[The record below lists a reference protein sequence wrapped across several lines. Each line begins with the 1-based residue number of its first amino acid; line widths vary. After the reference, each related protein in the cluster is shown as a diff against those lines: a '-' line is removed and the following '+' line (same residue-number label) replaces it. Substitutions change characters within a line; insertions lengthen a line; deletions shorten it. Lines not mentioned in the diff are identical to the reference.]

1 MPANAPEIIRRLED
15 EPDAKDAKAEAIALA
30 LMGVGAL
37 EESWL
42 AENAIWDHGGGA
54 VSGRAAILAARKAQ
68 PPAERI
74 RIEQIITEGQAG
86 SVSGRITRKGQTRLY
101 CHMIRFTNASANQI
115 AQLVSFE
122 HPGDRR

>member
-1 MPANAPEIIRRLED
+1 MPATAPEIIRRLED
-15 EPDAKDAKAEAIALA
+15 VPDAKDAKAEAIALA

-42 AENAIWDHGGGA
+42 AENAIWDHGSGA

-74 RIEQIITEGQAG
+74 RIEQIVTEGQAG
-86 SVSGRITRKGQTRLY
+86 SVSGRITRKGKTRLY
-101 CHMIRFTNASANQI
+101 CHMIRFTNSSASEI

-122 HPGDRR
+122 HPGDSR